1 MPDINSLDSN
11 RTDKN
16 VAFIKAA
23 ISSLLPG
30 AAGNLLSEIVGTLIP
45 NQQMDRVVDF
55 IKELNNTVEENSK
68 KIKNIE
74 ELLSKIYSTKAN
86 LLLFEQAIRYSA
98 QTESLIKH
106 HSYAYFIFNL
116 IEKKEYEEVEKEY
129 ILKTISELNEIE
141 IILII
146 ALENIDLILDE
157 SLFYDKYGKFIQR
170 KSDCGSQEEKD
181 FNSLQD
187 AYFCDLVIKGIAV
200 GTGAGEGIH
209 NYGITSFGAI
219 IYNAIYDE
227 KFFNGKFEK

>member
-1 MPDINSLDSN
+1 MPDINTLDSN

-16 VAFIKAA
+16 VTLLKVF

-45 NQQMDRVVDF
+45 NQQMERVGDF
-55 IKELNNTVEENSK
+55 IKELNKEVEENAK

-74 ELLSKIYSTKAN
+74 ELLSKIYSSKAN

-116 IEKKEYEEVEKEY
+116 IAEKEYDEIEKEY

-141 IILII
+141 ILLII
-146 ALENIDLILDE
+146 TLENIDLILDE
-157 SLFYDKYGKFIQR
+157 STFYDKYGKFIQR
-170 KSDCGSQEEKD
+170 QSDFGCLEEKD

-227 KFFNGKFEK
+227 TFFNT

>member
-1 MPDINSLDSN
+1 MPDINTLDSN

-16 VAFIKAA
+16 VTLLKVA

-30 AAGNLLSEIVGTLIP
+30 ADGNLFSEIVGTLIP

-55 IKELNNTVEENSK
+55 IKELNKEVEENSK

-74 ELLSKIYSTKAN
+74 ELLSKIYSSKAN

-116 IEKKEYEEVEKEY
+116 IAEKEYDESEKEY

-141 IILII
+141 ILLII
-146 ALENIDLILDE
+146 ALENIDLILGE
-157 SLFYDKYGKFIQR
+157 STFYDKYGKFIQR
-170 KSDCGSQEEKD
+170 QSDCGCLEEKD

-187 AYFCDLVIKGIAV
+187 AYFCYLVIKGIAV

-227 KFFNGKFEK
+227 KFF